1 MHHYA
6 EYMDLALFDES
17 YSNLQNLIADY
28 KAVETVD
35 KPLYEKRIIPII

>member
-17 YSNLQNLIADY
+17 DSNLQNLIADY
-28 KAVETVD
+28 KAVEIVD